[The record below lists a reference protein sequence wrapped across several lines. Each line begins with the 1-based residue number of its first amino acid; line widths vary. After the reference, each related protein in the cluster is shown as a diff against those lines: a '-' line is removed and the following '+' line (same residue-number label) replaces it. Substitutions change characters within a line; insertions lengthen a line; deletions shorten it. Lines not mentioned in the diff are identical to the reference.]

1 MVAGVDFPEGHLVWV
16 ILNHFPIDGFITI
29 FSRKKLIEKNDK
41 ALADIC
47 MVKIFKT
54 IHCFRLVFFVR
65 SPVPLN
71 WAKLFWWLLISMTRP
86 IVQVGENGVCQRSL
100 SHSLNLNVFT
110 CRLFKWKL
118 VKIFGA
124 AFVIFFKSQNS
135 HCPGAVADGRILAMT
150 PKLLQL
156 SGSRK
161 KTLKTFSIFGIDL
174 GRFLSL
180 MWCVRDLFPRSLPHE
195 LSAAWNL
202 FFKESELYTLSQSEF
217 WGS

>member
-1 MVAGVDFPEGHLVWV
+1 MIRLLQTFVWLKSLKPSTV
-16 ILNHFPIDGFITI
+16 FGW
-29 FSRKKLIEKNDK
+29 FSL
-41 ALADIC
+41 
-47 MVKIFKT
+47 
-54 IHCFRLVFFVR
+54 
-65 SPVPLN
+65 SGPQY
-71 WAKLFWWLLISMTRP
+71 RP

-202 FFKESELYTLSQSEF
+202 FFKESELYTLSSRSQSEF